1 MNSTRK
7 LTYGAMLLALLGA
20 FMLIDRYLL
29 ALYFDE
35 FVFLLQALIIIIYAA
50 KYTFKDSVWL
60 CIGIAALTFLFGGT
74 TSWVYCP
81 LAIIGGLAYSYGL
94 LKDWERKKL
103 LLVTFVIFIAG
114 ELLLT
119 ILIMPLFGITIEQSI
134 QELQVS
140 METIFANTG
149 TLGLISSDMLKNLMT
164 ISFGLA
170 IVLTGGMEAM
180 LIHLSAV
187 ILLKRFRIREIK
199 VTPLNELKISPLYSY
214 LAIFGVILMFFQD
227 RFADNRLLF
236 LTVTTFS
243 LCCAIFLLVLGFIF
257 VSLYGRIVLRRN
269 IVFLVV
275 IMLLF
280 LPGAMYILIL
290 LGFLYGSGPLRDYL
304 ETKRGA
310 L

>member
-50 KYTFKDSVWL
+50 KYSFKDSIWL
-60 CIGIAALTFLFGGT
+60 CIGIAVLTFLFGGT

-81 LAIIGGLAYSYGL
+81 LAIIGGLTYAYGL

-103 LLVTFVIFIAG
+103 MIVTFLIFITG

-119 ILIMPLFGITIEQSI
+119 ILIMPLFGITVEQSI
-134 QELQVS
+134 QELQTS
-140 METIFANTG
+140 METILSSTG
-149 TLGLISSDMLKNLMT
+149 SLGLISSDMLKNLMM

-170 IVLTGGMEAM
+170 IIMTGGMEAL
-180 LIHLSAV
+180 LIHFSAV
-187 ILLKRFRIREIK
+187 ILLKRFRIREIR
-199 VTPLNELKISPLYSY
+199 VTPLNELKISPVYSY
-214 LAIFGVILMFFQD
+214 IAIIGVVLMFFQN
-227 RFADNRLLF
+227 RFADDQFLF

-257 VSLYGRIVLRRN
+257 VTLYGRIVLRRS
-269 IVFLVV
+269 IVLLVV
-275 IMLLF
+275 IALLF
-280 LPGAMYILIL
+280 VPGAMYGLIL

-304 ETKRGA
+304 DTKRGA